1 MVGARGKIGDEI
13 FEAVVMLLVLPLE
26 GATCTFTR
34 CGSGVAVTDLE
45 GTPSESEGCVCETGF
60 WLALL
65 SVFASTLGRGRP
77 RWGIELLA
85 ICWR

>member
-1 MVGARGKIGDEI
+1 MVGVRRKIGDEI

-26 GATCTFTR
+26 VATCTFTR
-34 CGSGVAVTDLE
+34 CGSGVTVTDLE
-45 GTPSESEGCVCETGF
+45 GTLPESEGSVCETGF
-60 WLALL
+60 WLAFL
-65 SVFASTLGRGRP
+65 SVFASILGRGRP